1 MGDKKVRTKYV
12 SSVFLSILLV
22 TSLIALP
29 SFIIT
34 ITSQTVSANSSSENF
49 TIVAIPDSQNETQ
62 YNLPMFTSQTNWIVQ
77 IENGMIQN
85 ENAQNIVFVT
95 HLGDIVNTNDSTSQ
109 WNNANIAMSILDN
122 KVPYTVL
129 PGNHDMDY
137 GYSPPPG
144 AGASHYEAIFPASRF
159 QNYSYWGGSYDS
171 STVISSSPNMNNYVL
186 FSAGGMDFILLSIQ
200 YNPTPDVRSW
210 ADNVLNQYS
219 NRRAIIS
226 THSYLTNTGLT
237 GNGGTQIHDDVV
249 AKENNVF
256 LVLCGH
262 MFYAGNM
269 VMENDNIN
277 GRMVYELLSDYQDMT
292 NGNGWLRLM
301 KFVPSENKIYVKTY
315 SPYTH
320 AYLTDATNQFT
331 LSYSMKVADNVSV
344 LISPQTQ
351 KAENGVTLHYTVV
364 VNNNRNA
371 SENFLLTDNDN
382 SGWSPSISPTSLVV
396 PAFSSGTASLSV
408 TVPQDVPEGTFDN
421 IWVKATENDNAS
433 VFDNESALA
442 QRTIVRGF
450 TISIYPSSQTGAY
463 GVTLNYTARV
473 YNIGIVNDNYKLS
486 VTDDNGWGPSVLPT
500 SLSVPAGGIG
510 TATLSVTLGLGT
522 DNITE
527 NVTTNA
533 SIVYEGKVYDNTTSL
548 VSCTAIGLPISVS
561 LTPSTQ
567 TGYHGENLA
576 YTVVVK
582 NLETTADNFIL
593 TMVDTQAW
601 QTGWN
606 PPTDIVTPPAY
617 FSSDIDVY
625 QDTYTM
631 STANNGGKYNM
642 YVGVYSG
649 LNEYTYTQW
658 NISSIPANA
667 TIDNAYVYMTG
678 EYGPSNGTSYNPD
691 NIWVEA
697 CKVDDD
703 NWNENVIN
711 STNRPVIGALLD
723 NEHWVAYTW
732 AGYYSWVSWKVSSWV
747 ENQFENDPTK
757 LVSVA
762 FKTNALGDDGVPNN
776 SGWFQSKDDN
786 GTLWFEEY
794 VPYLLVNYHIPAY
807 TVSLGPGENW
817 TGTAWIING
826 SSGSDSKTITAT
838 SMTDNTI
845 TASATAQAV
854 ATAASV
860 SVIIS
865 PPAINE
871 STPGTY
877 NFTVTVTN
885 LSNSPENFKLA
896 AIDNENWQPTVP
908 STLGP
913 IASGGSEN
921 ATLSVTIPSGAAYGA
936 IDTITVTATSQTDNT
951 VSDSAS
957 CIAQATFST
966 LRLVTGWNLVG
977 FPLENENTTP
987 INMFGSN
994 LKTMKYWTAPGGP
1007 YRDANYSAPVQDN
1020 LGYWVQLKDNENVAL
1035 TAVLPPTSR
1044 TLYLVAGWNLVHFP
1058 LTSAS
1063 TTPINMFGSNLKTM
1077 KYWTAPGGPYR
1088 DANYSAPVVPG
1099 LGYWVQLKNGEN
1111 VTIPL

>member
-1 MGDKKVRTKYV
+1 MRGTKVQTKHV
-12 SSVFLSILLV
+12 SGVLLSILLV
-22 TSLIALP
+22 TSLITLP
-29 SFIIT
+29 SFVIT
-34 ITSQTVSANSSSENF
+34 ITSQTVSASPTSENF

-62 YNLPMFTSQTNWIVQ
+62 YNLAMYTAQTNWISQ
-77 IENGMIQN
+77 IYKGTVQN
-85 ENAQNIVFVT
+85 ENAQNLVFVT
-95 HLGDIVNTNDSTSQ
+95 HLGDIVNTNDSISQ
-109 WNNANIAMSILDN
+109 WNNANTAMTILDDN

-129 PGNHDMDY
+129 PGNHDMDE

-144 AGASHYEAIFPASRF
+144 AGASHYENYFPASRF
-159 QNYSYWGGSYDS
+159 QNYTYWGGSYDS

-210 ADNVLNQYS
+210 ADNVLEQYS

-226 THSYLTNTGLT
+226 THSYLTINGNLT

-262 MFYAGNM
+262 NFNAGTM

-277 GRMVYELLSDYQDMT
+277 GRMVYELLIDYQDVS

-320 AYLTDATNQFT
+320 GYLTDATNQFT
-331 LSYSMKVADNVSV
+331 LTYPMKVADNVSV
-344 LISPQTQ
+344 LISPKSQ
-351 KAENGVTLHYTVV
+351 KGENAVTLHYTVM
-364 VNNNRNA
+364 VNNNRNVQ
-371 SENFLLTDNDN
+371 ENYLLTDGDN

-396 PAFSSGTASLSV
+396 PGFSSGTATLSV
-408 TVPQDVPEGTFDN
+408 TVPQDVPEGVFDN

-450 TISIYPSSQTGAY
+450 TVSISPSSQTGAY
-463 GVTLNYTARV
+463 GVTLNYTVGV

-486 VTDDNGWGPSVLPT
+486 VKDNDNWGTSVLPT

-527 NVTTNA
+527 NVTNDA
-533 SIVYEGKVYDNTTSL
+533 YIAYEGKVYDNTTSL
-548 VSCTAIGLPISVS
+548 VSCTATGLPISVS
-561 LTPSTQ
+561 LTPSAQ
-567 TGYHGENLA
+567 IGRSGENLA
-576 YTVVVK
+576 YTVMVK
-582 NLETTADNFIL
+582 NLESTADNFIM

-617 FSSDIDVY
+617 FSTDIDVY

-631 STANNGGKYNM
+631 TAANNGGKYNM

-649 LNEYTYTQW
+649 NDEYTYAQW
-658 NISSIPANA
+658 DLSSIPANA

-678 EYGPSNGTSYNPD
+678 EYGPSHGTSYIPD

-697 CKVDDD
+697 CKVDND

-723 NEHWVAYTW
+723 NQHWIAYTW
-732 AGYYSWVSWKVSSWV
+732 AGYYAWVSWTVTSWV
-747 ENQFENDPTK
+747 ENQFETDK
-757 LVSVA
+757 RASFA
-762 FKTNALGDDGVPNN
+762 FETNAVGDDGVPNN

-786 GTLWFEEY
+786 STLWSEY
-794 VPYLLVNYHIPAY
+794 YIPYLLVNYHIPAY
-807 TVSLGPGENW
+807 TLSLGPGENW
-817 TGTAWIING
+817 TGTAWIITAA
-826 SSGSDSKTITAT
+826 SGSDSKTVTAT
-838 SMTDNTI
+838 SVTDSTI
-845 TASATAQAV
+845 TGSATAQAIPS
-854 ATAASV
+854 TAGV
-860 SVIIS
+860 SETIT
-865 PPAINE
+865 PPSIT
-871 STPGTY
+871 STPGTD

-885 LSNSPENFKLA
+885 LGNLADNFHLA
-896 AIDNENWQPTVP
+896 ATDNENWYPTVP

-913 IASGGSEN
+913 IAAGGSEN
-921 ATLSVTIPSGAAYGA
+921 ATLSVTLPPGTVGGT
-936 IDTITVTATSQTDNT
+936 IDGITVTATSQSDNT
-951 VSDSAS
+951 VSYSAS
-957 CIAQATFST
+957 CIAQLIA
-966 LRLVTGWNLVG
+966 VTGTATIH
-977 FPLENENTTP
+977 LENLYKVGLEKDLQLYAGLKLVVKFYDYSSVFESGNVAEAVTPPEN
-987 INMFGSN
+987 
-994 LKTMKYWTAPGGP
+994 
-1007 YRDANYSAPVQDN
+1007 VQ
-1020 LGYWVQLKDNENVAL
+1020 DNENVAHPSQGSL
-1035 TAVLPPTSR
+1035 PVRTAVKNAELVLTTDNENEVISTIASFTVHKSDLRNRYIAIGRAWSAHPPQQPAFRSE
-1044 TLYLVAGWNLVHFP
+1044 L
-1058 LTSAS
+1058 
-1063 TTPINMFGSNLKTM
+1063 IDILKQ
-1077 KYWTAPGGPYR
+1077 WSGAP
-1088 DANYSAPVVPG
+1088 A
-1099 LGYWVQLKNGEN
+1099 
-1111 VTIPL
+1111 